1 MLLLVAFQRLNSQL
15 HLPLLT
21 PAAPNLVTELAALH
35 EPSGMHLLPW
45 RLNQKMRQMPQL
57 AERQRVNRTN
67 YIYVL
72 LHH

>member
-1 MLLLVAFQRLNSQL
+1 MLLLGAFPRLNSQL

-21 PAAPNLVTELAALH
+21 PAAPKLVTELAALH
-35 EPSGMHLLPW
+35 GLSRMHLLPW

-57 AERQRVNRTN
+57 AEKPRVNQTKD
-67 YIYVL
+67 IYVL